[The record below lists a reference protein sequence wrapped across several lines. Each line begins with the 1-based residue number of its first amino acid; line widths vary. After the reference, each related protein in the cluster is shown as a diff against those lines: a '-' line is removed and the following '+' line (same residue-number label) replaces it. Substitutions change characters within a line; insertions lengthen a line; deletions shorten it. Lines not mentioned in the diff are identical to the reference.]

1 MRILL
6 VNDDG
11 VLSPG
16 LSALRSAVADMG
28 EITVVAPESPQSAV
42 GRSITLHDPLICNR
56 ITIDEQFTAISVSG
70 RPVDCVKLAI
80 RELMDKRPELVLS
93 GINAGENV
101 GVNIFYSG
109 TVAAAA
115 EGAIMGIPAVAF
127 SLAGDTE
134 RMDFHQ
140 AAGICRKILDRL
152 LEIGIAPAYQ
162 RFAGKPVH
170 QAGGPGELINVNLP
184 DLSSH
189 LPRGIKVVP
198 QSTAS
203 ITEQYIR
210 EHDEQGRDIFTLA
223 EHYEHT
229 PRQADTDVTALYDG
243 YITITPLMSDMTDY
257 KRLDYLQQRQWD
269 KFDL

>member
-1 MRILL
+1 
-6 VNDDG
+6 
-11 VLSPG
+11 
-16 LSALRSAVADMG
+16 MG

-134 RMDFHQ
+134 RMDFHR
-140 AAGICRKILDRL
+140 AASICRKILDRL
-152 LEIGIAPAYQ
+152 LETGIAPAYQ
-162 RFAGKPVH
+162 RFAGRPTYQRFVGKPAYQRFAGRPVH

-189 LPRGIKVVP
+189 LPRGVKVVP

>member
-28 EITVVAPESPQSAV
+28 EITVVAPDSPQSAA
-42 GRSITLHDPLICNR
+42 GRSITLHEPLICNR
-56 ITIDEQFTAISVSG
+56 IIIDGQFEAISVSG

-80 RELMDKRPELVLS
+80 RELMDKPPDLVLS

-101 GVNIFYSG
+101 GINIFYSG
-109 TVAAAA
+109 TVSAAA
-115 EGAIMGIPAVAF
+115 EGAVMGVPAVAF
-127 SLAGDTE
+127 SLAGDVE

-140 AAGICRKILDRL
+140 AARLCRKILDRI
-152 LEIGIAPAYQ
+152 LEIGILT
-162 RFAGKPVH
+162 
-170 QAGGPGELINVNLP
+170 AGGGSGGSELINVNIP

-189 LPRGIKVVP
+189 PPRGVKVVP
-198 QSTAS
+198 QSTAA
-203 ITEQYIR
+203 IAEQYIR
-210 EHDEQGRDIFTLA
+210 QEDEQNRMVYTLA
-223 EHYEHT
+223 EHYEHA
-229 PRQADTDVTALYDG
+229 PHQADTDVTALYDG

-257 KRLDYLQQRQWD
+257 KRLDHLRQW
-269 KFDL
+269 KWGELDLTP